1 MNAVIYVRE
10 NGDTLI
16 YEQYNRCTGYAKRY
30 GYSITGKVLDYE
42 GNIFHEAVNKV
53 IADKNITILMIYS
66 KDSAFTHNDDYLF
79 YKIYLEKL
87 GKQLVVVE

>member
-10 NGDTLI
+10 NGDTPI
-16 YEQYNRCTGYAKRY
+16 YEQYNRCAGYAKRY
-30 GYSITGKVLDYE
+30 GYSISGKVLDYE
-42 GNIFHEAVNKV
+42 GNVFHEAVNKV
-53 IADKNITILMIYS
+53 ISDRNITILMIYS

-79 YKIYLEKL
+79 FKIYLEKL